1 MGFITII
8 LRKSKE
14 MIFSQVA
21 LNQKWHLSISH
32 AFSERVIRNRVTF
45 PVFPHPFWPE
55 ARKATNFLGKS
66 VESSRTYPKQPL
78 DEFGVKI

>member
-32 AFSERVIRNRVTF
+32 AFPERVIRNRVV
-45 PVFPHPFWPE
+45 PSISPSLL
-55 ARKATNFLGKS
+55 A
-66 VESSRTYPKQPL
+66 
-78 DEFGVKI
+78 